1 MTIFVTGVGIIS
13 AAGKGEEETLECFYE
28 GRRNAGPVSLF
39 ASDIKSPVYEVRDLF
54 CGHFPERLRTLNLC
68 LAAIDDALEGNC
80 SVTRAALK
88 GKRIGVA
95 IGTTVGS
102 ILNDLDFYR
111 EYRKTGKAS
120 MVAVDHYLQ
129 GDLASVVHSFLE
141 THGPSVTVV
150 NACTSGADAIG
161 MAMSWIKAGLCE
173 IAIAGGSDEMNQ
185 VPLSGFRS
193 LGILSDSLCAPFD
206 RNRNGL
212 NLGEGAAVLILENET
227 SLRQRGQRARAII
240 RGYGS
245 SNDAHH
251 LTAPD
256 PDGQGLERAVTTALK
271 AAAIRPDQIS
281 FINVHGTATR
291 DNDCVEGLVLS
302 RLFGRQAKFLSTKGY
317 TGHTLGAA
325 GVLEASFS
333 LLALEQEWIPQS
345 AGFSEEDPTIGISP
359 VKERT
364 SIEGQLA
371 LSTSLGFGGCDA
383 ALVIERP
390 EEEFLF

>member
-1 MTIFVTGVGIIS
+1 M
-13 AAGKGEEETLECFYE
+13 
-28 GRRNAGPVSLF
+28 
-39 ASDIKSPVYEVRDLF
+39 
-54 CGHFPERLRTLNLC
+54 
-68 LAAIDDALEGNC
+68 
-80 SVTRAALK
+80 TRAALK

-173 IAIAGGSDEMNQ
+173 IAIAGGSDEINQ
-185 VPLSGFRS
+185 VPFSGFHS

-364 SIEGQLA
+364 SIEGQSA
-371 LSTSLGFGGCDA
+371 LGTSLGFGGCDA

-390 EEEFLF
+390 KEEFLF

>member
-102 ILNDLDFYR
+102 TLNDLDFYR

-390 EEEFLF
+390 KEEFLF

>member
-88 GKRIGVA
+88 RKRIGVA

-102 ILNDLDFYR
+102 NLNDLDFYR

-212 NLGEGAAVLILENET
+212 NLGEAAAVLILENET

-325 GVLEASFS
+325 GVLEACFS

-390 EEEFLF
+390 KEEFLF

>member
-28 GRRNAGPVSLF
+28 GRRNAAPVSLF

-54 CGHFPERLRTLNLC
+54 CGYFPERLRTLNLC

>member
-212 NLGEGAAVLILENET
+212 NLGEAAAVLILENET

-302 RLFGRQAKFLSTKGY
+302 SLFGRQAKFLSTKGY

-325 GVLEASFS
+325 GVLEACFS

-390 EEEFLF
+390 KEEFLF

>member
-13 AAGKGEEETLECFYE
+13 AAGKGEKETLECFYE

-39 ASDIKSPVYEVRDLF
+39 ASDIKSPAYEVRDLF

-80 SVTRAALK
+80 RVTRAGLK

-102 ILNDLDFYR
+102 TLNDLDFYR

-129 GDLASVVHSFLE
+129 GDLASAVHSFLE

-173 IAIAGGSDEMNQ
+173 IAIAGGSDEMSQ

-281 FINVHGTATR
+281 FINAHGTATR

-390 EEEFLF
+390 KEEFLF

>member
-54 CGHFPERLRTLNLC
+54 CGYFPERLRTLNLC

>member
-54 CGHFPERLRTLNLC
+54 CGYFPERLRTLNLC

-390 EEEFLF
+390 KEEFLF

>member
-13 AAGKGEEETLECFYE
+13 AAGKGEKETLECFYE
-28 GRRNAGPVSLF
+28 GRRNAGPVSRF

-54 CGHFPERLRTLNLC
+54 CGRFPERLRTLNLC

-88 GKRIGVA
+88 GKRIGIA

-102 ILNDLDFYR
+102 TLNDLDFYR

-120 MVAVDHYLQ
+120 MVTVDQYLQ
-129 GDLASVVHSFLE
+129 GDLASVVHSFFG
-141 THGPSVTVV
+141 THGPSATVV

-161 MAMSWIKAGLCE
+161 MAMSWINAGLCE
-173 IAIAGGSDEMNQ
+173 IAIAGGSDEMNL

-193 LGILSDSLCAPFD
+193 LGILSESLCAPFD
-206 RNRNGL
+206 RNRDGL

-251 LTAPD
+251 LTGPD

-291 DNDCVEGLVLS
+291 DNDYVEGIVLS

-345 AGFSEEDPTIGISP
+345 AGFSEEDPAIGISP

-390 EEEFLF
+390 KEEFLF

>member
-390 EEEFLF
+390 KEEFLF

>member
-39 ASDIKSPVYEVRDLF
+39 TSDIKSPVYEVRDLF
-54 CGHFPERLRTLNLC
+54 CGHFPERRRTLNLC

-185 VPLSGFRS
+185 VPFSGFRS

-390 EEEFLF
+390 KEEFLF

>member
-173 IAIAGGSDEMNQ
+173 IAIAGGSDEINQ
-185 VPLSGFRS
+185 VPFSGFHS

-325 GVLEASFS
+325 GVLEACFS

-390 EEEFLF
+390 KEEFLF